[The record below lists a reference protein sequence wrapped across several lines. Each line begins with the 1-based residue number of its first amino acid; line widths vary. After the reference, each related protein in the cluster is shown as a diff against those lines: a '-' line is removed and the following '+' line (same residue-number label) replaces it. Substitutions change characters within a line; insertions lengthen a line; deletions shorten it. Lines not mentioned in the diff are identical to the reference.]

1 MDNEQRIHDATWCEM
16 PHLRHEPS
24 MAYTMSWRASQSP
37 NFRHLEILT
46 FQTFAIQCL
55 QSHEEKVHLCICV
68 CTCVSMQQ
76 KSAEEEWE
84 EWDEWDEWDGGKHH
98 GISMASLGYRLR
110 LHGQKVQISE
120 MNLTLHRRSTQDSHG
135 QLVQNRALWDF
146 CMGASF
152 QTS

>member
-1 MDNEQRIHDATWCEM
+1 M
-16 PHLRHEPS
+16 
-24 MAYTMSWRASQSP
+24 
-37 NFRHLEILT
+37 
-46 FQTFAIQCL
+46 
-55 QSHEEKVHLCICV
+55 KKKCICASV
-68 CTCVSMQQ
+68 CAPVCPVCSKSQQ
-76 KSAEEEWE
+76 KKNEKNEKNEMNE
-84 EWDEWDEWDGGKHH
+84 KNEKNEMNEMVEKHH

-120 MNLTLHRRSTQDSHG
+120 MSLTLHRRSTQDSHG